1 MKFNVLFI
9 LIFTS
14 VISYSQSFKV
24 PSLFQEQQKNGTIE
38 GVVLDKENSNE
49 PLIFAEI
56 KVKNTPINV
65 ESNRNGVFQ
74 INLKPGIYT
83 LEVQFIGYKTI
94 EIENVEVLSNSITS
108 IKTALQPLKI
118 AAPVSFASAH

>member
-49 PLIFAEI
+49 PLIFTEI

-118 AAPVSFASAH
+118 AAPVSFASAN

>member
-74 INLKPGIYT
+74 MNLKPGIYT

>member
-24 PSLFQEQQKNGTIE
+24 PSLFQEHQKNGTIE

-74 INLKPGIYT
+74 MNLKPGIYT